1 VNFLVDAYKRKGKM
15 NKQRRVIQLS
25 ASIAALVVGV
35 LVYLVD
41 RQPANIYFVPDWLM
55 LTTNTEPI
63 FGNIGN
69 HLPTF
74 LHVFAFILLTN
85 LIVNP
90 ASRKLLLICISWFGI
105 EALFEIGQI
114 TFISQ
119 WIAGHVPGWW
129 VHIPFLENTSSY
141 FVNGT
146 FDILDLV
153 SITVGAVTAFLV
165 AQLSQYGW
173 KEHVA

>member
-1 VNFLVDAYKRKGKM
+1 M
-15 NKQRRVIQLS
+15 SKQRKVIQIS
-25 ASIAALVVGV
+25 ISIAALVAGA

-41 RQPANIYFVPDWLM
+41 RQPANIYYVPDWLV
-55 LTTNTEPI
+55 LATNTGPV
-63 FGNIGN
+63 FGDVGN

-74 LHVFAFILLTN
+74 LHVFAFILLTAFV
-85 LIVNP
+85 VNS
-90 ASRKLLLICISWFGI
+90 ASSKLLLICISWFGI

-129 VHIPFLENTSSY
+129 AHIPFLENTSSY

-153 SITVGAVTAFLV
+153 SIAVGSVTAFV
-165 AQLSQYGW
+165 TVQLSQYGW
-173 KEHVA
+173 KGHAA